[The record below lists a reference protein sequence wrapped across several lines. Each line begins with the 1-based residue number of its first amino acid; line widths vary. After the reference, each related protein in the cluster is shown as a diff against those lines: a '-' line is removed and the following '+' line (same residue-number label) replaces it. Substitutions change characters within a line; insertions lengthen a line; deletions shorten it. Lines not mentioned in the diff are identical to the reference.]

1 MFREASFTSAQV
13 QLGRGEMLF
22 LYTDGLSEAH
32 GEDGEYG
39 VDRVRDLVGRHASS
53 CPAGVISACIED
65 LRGFAGAN
73 PGMDDVTLL
82 AIQHAA

>member
-1 MFREASFTSAQV
+1 
-13 QLGRGEMLF
+13 MLF
-22 LYTDGLSEAH
+22 LFTDGLSEAT

-39 VDRVRDLVGRHASS
+39 VDRVTNLVGRHIS
-53 CPAGVISACIED
+53 CCRAGVISACLKD